1 VAWQFEFETD
11 RFAIEDGEEE
21 STNPGC
27 YGKALAKWLG
37 ERLVAAGYQ
46 ADVVAE
52 DWGWCVMCAR
62 ADYLL
67 WVGCGNV
74 DEAEA
79 LGGEVRILPE
89 PLKPTAW
96 RVFVES
102 EIPFFMVG
110 SLVKKWLGL
119 LDIQTPRD
127 ELGAH
132 VERILASNG
141 LLAPRA
147 KAEQ

>member
-1 VAWQFEFETD
+1 MAWQFEFETD
-11 RFAIEDGEEE
+11 RFAIDAGEDDW
-21 STNPGC
+21 TNPGC
-27 YGKALAKWLG
+27 YGKALAQWLAG
-37 ERLVAAGYQ
+37 QLVADGYQ
-46 ADVVAE
+46 AEVVPE

-67 WVGCGNV
+67 WAGCGNI
-74 DEAEA
+74 DEAAGMDGEA
-79 LGGEVRILPE
+79 EGLYSPMKKIG
-89 PLKPTAW
+89 W

-102 EIPFFMVG
+102 EMPFFMAG

-132 VERILASNG
+132 VERILARNG
-141 LLAPRA
+141 LLAPSS
-147 KAEQ
+147 KK